1 MGVAGFF
8 ALIDISLQKK
18 HFKGKKVRKNVLVPP
33 PPKDKRNE
41 GPPMP
46 PPDAKPKAPEKA
58 PEKEKA
64 KGGQKRHGGAAC
76 CQKWQCIL
84 RQDRFLLSSL
94 ASFKNDFLFH
104 FNNHLYL
111 EKDFKWISK
120 LKVGLHITLF
130 IQPKLLRVVEQR
142 ARLELG
148 PLGGTQGTEG
158 LGNQQGGRHWLSIP
172 IS

>member
-8 ALIDISLQKK
+8 ALIDVSLQRK

-84 RQDRFLLSSL
+84 QDRFLLSSL